1 MTKKKA
7 RKGGARRGAGRKPKS
22 PGERRRNRLVLNL
35 RDRELEAIE
44 RAAGDRSAADFARD
58 IVLAHVIPRRKGPK
72 SV

>member
-1 MTKKKA
+1 MAKKKGK
-7 RKGGARRGAGRKPKS
+7 RGGLRPGAGPKPK
-22 PGERRRNRLVLNL
+22 PPAERRRNRLVLNL

-58 IVLAHVIPRRKGPK
+58 LVLGIVMPQRKGPK